1 MVNVIGMYIALSAL
15 PEFARFCMLL
25 STFTFHIL
33 AGGAL
38 ALGTPAINQYIPYIK
53 RLYRDYIFQSNEW
66 PPMVSDRYVNLALIN
81 HQSIPSSWEID
92 EFMKSTLHG
101 TVDDIH
107 FEKQTIGLENIF
119 KPKDYLN
126 QESLKKRRHLVNE
139 SVNQQFGDILQGLPG
154 PIDRVQMTDQLLKKL
169 LMSVSLAD
177 SVLLGSLTQPMNI
190 ADEKGLRVLLDGTPG
205 VGKTTFCHNAC
216 KDWAHGKIF
225 ADFRLTIYIPLREDQ
240 VANATEI
247 EHLFCYGQKSLRP
260 AIARE
265 LEDTDGEDV
274 LLILDGWDE
283 LSPQQRGKQSLLC
296 RIIQRKI
303 LPRCSVLIT
312 SRPYASNW
320 LRNPKICNRHVEIF
334 GFTEQQ
340 VNQCIRNMLNPVA
353 AEALLQKLEVR
364 TDLKALCYIPMN
376 LAMILYIFKVLDF
389 NLPNT
394 LTGVYDVFTNNALLR
409 YLQEYDPT
417 TEPLTSLKDRKAL
430 PKEIKQLFEALCK
443 LAYDGLLKDQMV
455 FSKDELENYHTL
467 LTASSNS
474 LGLLT
479 AFKGFSETGI
489 DLKYQFLHLTIQE
502 FLAAEALSQKSAD
515 VLMAFVIDHLGDI
528 RFRTMLRYVFGK
540 AHLSDIELVLS
551 FLFAT
556 ASSSRDESRFT
567 LLCHMLYEAQHVQAI
582 KAVGKNQ
589 PPSIAKLALG
599 SEIGLFDV
607 MVIGRFLSFTSQP
620 IKSLDMYDCHIS
632 RQQLK
637 LLTSSLSQESAGVKI
652 HELYLETRGCTHS
665 EVAQFI
671 LHPVFQATSF
681 LKIDIPNTPEIAAMY
696 FSTIVMMP
704 SLTKLEVRFR
714 APTVVDGILFPNPNE
729 NIVLAM
735 QKLFEAMTHNPK
747 VTNLEVWSIGDRK
760 PDLLD
765 ESCSKALIDMIEA
778 RETSISLTFRLS
790 IFSTT
795 FIEKISKYI
804 AISTKIGEL
813 CFQEINS
820 SFRASN
826 CTDEGRITAG
836 KAQMLFSSLKL
847 NKSLEILQ
855 LKDGKFLFGAS
866 SNYQDTNNCTHAL
879 EEMLSNNN
887 VLKNLSIIKCH
898 VQWQDLTAISNGLLV
913 NQTLTE
919 LHLESIESEPDP
931 ILIALAS
938 NMTISSLTLKG
949 CHLDSRHEPLI
960 STMLRNGTIKSLDLS
975 SNNIESHGTI
985 GLFTTLQDSNVKLER
1000 LTLCGNSQLGETEQN
1015 VLSAAIEQA
1024 LECNQSL
1031 NHLDLDNCFLHALVV
1046 ESIATSLAS
1055 NDVLET
1061 LSLRRIKIT
1070 ITGVWQMCIALQ
1082 VNTHL
1087 KKFYLGDSI
1096 ILDSTTMDQLNLFLT
1111 LNSSLQTLYL
1121 KFDSCFCDEDTF
1133 KKFLEALQ
1141 MNMSLKKLSMTGLEN
1156 THTDKINFNRTV
1168 QNVAVLTIN

>member
-1 MVNVIGMYIALSAL
+1 
-15 PEFARFCMLL
+15 
-25 STFTFHIL
+25 
-33 AGGAL
+33 
-38 ALGTPAINQYIPYIK
+38 
-53 RLYRDYIFQSNEW
+53 
-66 PPMVSDRYVNLALIN
+66 MVSDQYVNLALIN
-81 HQSIPSSWEID
+81 HESIPNSWDID
-92 EFMKSTLHG
+92 DFMKSTLHG

-107 FEKQTIGLENIF
+107 FEKQTIGIENIF
-119 KPKDYLN
+119 KPKDYLSR
-126 QESLKKRRHLVNE
+126 ESLKKRRHLVNE

-154 PIDRVQMTDQLLKKL
+154 PSDRVEMVDQLLNKI

-177 SVLLGSLTQPMNI
+177 SIGFGSPTQSVNVE
-190 ADEKGLRVLLDGTPG
+190 DEKGLRILLDGAPG

-216 KDWAHGKIF
+216 KDWADDKIF
-225 ADFRLTIYIPLREDQ
+225 TDFKLTVYVPLREDQ

-247 EHLFCYGQKSLRP
+247 EQLFCYGPKSLKP

-296 RIIQRKI
+296 RIIQRKL

-340 VNQCIRNMLNPVA
+340 VNQCIQNMLNPVA

-376 LAMILYIFKVLDF
+376 LAMILFIFKALNF

-394 LTGVYDVFTNNALLR
+394 LTGVYDAFTNNALLR

-417 TEPLTSLKDRKAL
+417 TEPITSLKDRKAL

-455 FSKDELENYHTL
+455 FSKDELESYHTL

-502 FLAAEALSQKSAD
+502 FLAAEALSQKPAD
-515 VLMAFVIDHLGDI
+515 VLTTFVIDHLDDI

-540 AHLSDIELVLS
+540 ACLEDIEVVLN

-556 ASSSRDESRFT
+556 ASNNRDESRFIF
-567 LLCHMLYEAQHVQAI
+567 LCHMLYEAQHVQAI
-582 KAVGKNQ
+582 KAVGRNQ
-589 PPSIAKLALG
+589 PLSITKLTLG
-599 SEIGLFDV
+599 SDIGLFDA
-607 MVIGRFLSFTSQP
+607 MVIGRFLSFTSLP

-632 RQQLK
+632 RQELK
-637 LLTSSLSQESAGVKI
+637 LLTDSLLQESMGVKI
-652 HELYLETRGCTHS
+652 HELYLETRGCTPS
-665 EVAQFI
+665 EVAPFI

-681 LKIDIPNTPEIAAMY
+681 LKIDIPNTPEIVAMY
-696 FSTIVMMP
+696 FSTIMMMP

-714 APTVVDGILFPNPNE
+714 APTVVDGTVFPSPNE

-735 QKLFEAMTHNPK
+735 QKLFEAITHNPK
-747 VTNLEVWSIGDRK
+747 VTYLDIWSIGDKK

-765 ESCSKALIDMIEA
+765 ESCSRALIDMIEA
-778 RETSISLTFRLS
+778 RETSISLQFRLS
-790 IFSTT
+790 IFSSL
-795 FIEKISKYI
+795 FIEKFSDYI
-804 AISTKIGEL
+804 AISTKLKEL
-813 CFQEINS
+813 CIQEINS

-836 KAQMLFSSLKL
+836 EAHMLFTSLKT
-847 NKSLEILQ
+847 NKSLKIFQ
-855 LKDGKFLFGAS
+855 LKDSKFLFGAS
-866 SNYQDTNNCTHAL
+866 GNHQDANNCTQAL
-879 EEMLSNNN
+879 EEMLSTNTF
-887 VLKNLSIIKCH
+887 LKNLSIIKCH
-898 VQWQDLTAISNGLLV
+898 IQWQDLTAISNGLLV

-931 ILIALAS
+931 ILIAVAS

-949 CHLDSRHEPLI
+949 CHLDNRHEPLI
-960 STMLRNGTIKSLDLS
+960 STILQNGTIKNLDLS
-975 SNNIESHGTI
+975 SNNIESRGAI
-985 GLFTTLQDSNVKLER
+985 GLFTTLQSSKVKLER
-1000 LTLCGNSQLGETEQN
+1000 LVLCRNSQLGETEQS

-1031 NHLDLDNCFLHALVV
+1031 NHLDLDDCFLHFLVV

-1061 LSLRRIKIT
+1061 LNLRRIKIT
-1070 ITGVWQMCIALQ
+1070 LTGVWQMCIALQ

-1087 KKFYLGDSI
+1087 KKLCLSDSI
-1096 ILDSTTMDQLNLFLT
+1096 ILDSTTIDQLNLVLK
-1111 LNSSLQTLYL
+1111 LNSTLQTLYL
-1121 KFDSCFCDEDTF
+1121 NFDSCFCDEDTF

-1141 MNMSLKKLSMTGLEN
+1141 MNMSLETLSMTGLEKA
-1156 THTDKINFNRTV
+1156 HTDKINFIRTM
-1168 QNVAVLTIN
+1168 QNIAVLTIK